1 MVLASL
7 QRKKYLLQKFKMWNI
22 TNFTN
27 NYFQKIIFENPK
39 QHSFLSKYS
48 SLTSVQIQIP
58 KSKFQVLFI
67 QKIKFYKIDII

>member
-7 QRKKYLLQKFKMWNI
+7 QRKKSLLQKFKMWNI

-39 QHSFLSKYS
+39 QHSFLTKYS
-48 SLTSVQIQIP
+48 LLT
-58 KSKFQVLFI
+58 
-67 QKIKFYKIDII
+67 